1 MEIPGGS
8 LGPSADLKM
17 GLKNKEA
24 HFTTGC
30 PGIHRQHFGANPICP
45 CGRMRAMTN
54 TSNSGTPDLQL
65 SPAELQWQEDGAPF
79 SSRYGDVYF
88 SRAGGLAET
97 HHVFLDANA
106 LQQRWRELD
115 AEDNPGVF
123 TIAELGFGTGL
134 NFLACWR
141 LWQHTA
147 CKHLRLQ
154 FISCEKH
161 PLTKEA
167 LIKALQQW
175 PELSHWSEQLIEH
188 YPQPV
193 PGYHRL
199 QMRTDNADT
208 SPVLLDLYYGDALT
222 LLSQQSSTE
231 ARVDAWFLDG
241 FSPGLNPD
249 LWSEPLLDTLA
260 SLSHQH
266 TTLSSYSVTGRVV
279 RYLKALGFEVEKRQG
294 FGHKRHMLFAR
305 FAAGKP
311 KPSAAR
317 SAIVIGAG
325 LAGATVARALAER
338 GLQVQVLEQAAAP
351 ASAASGNRQA
361 VVQLRLNKQI
371 DDAWSF
377 HLHSYLYALRFYHN
391 LKRQSPDLN
400 WHACGVLTL
409 TSAYGN
415 TRDLAASSEDLAQ
428 AWQHYPAE
436 VLHALDASAIQQL
449 TGLDIN
455 EAGLWQPAGGW
466 VNPAQCVRLCLDHKN
481 ISVCCSTQVT
491 ALHHDGQQWHV
502 QTLPVQAGSDVTDTT
517 TYTADCVVVAA
528 SYQSRELEQTALYP
542 VSPLRGQV
550 SHINATIDSEK
561 LKQVICSQRYIAPA
575 DTDGMHCVG
584 ASYIKGSDN
593 TTLKLSEHLD
603 NLDKLGALS
612 ALLGFS
618 QDENMAGRASVR
630 GASQDY
636 LPIAGPVADPLQAD
650 SEYGGTRHLPKDWED
665 IRMLPGLY
673 ISSGHGSHGTVS
685 CPLIAEYIAT
695 LICHEPAPLT
705 TAQAELISPAR
716 FIKRQRRRL
725 QAQR

>member
-1 MEIPGGS
+1 
-8 LGPSADLKM
+8 
-17 GLKNKEA
+17 
-24 HFTTGC
+24 
-30 PGIHRQHFGANPICP
+30 
-45 CGRMRAMTN
+45 MRSMTN
-54 TSNSGTPDLQL
+54 TNNSGTPDLEL

-88 SRAGGLAET
+88 SRSGGLAET

-115 AEDNPGVF
+115 AREYPGVF

-141 LWQHTA
+141 LWQQTA

-161 PLTKEA
+161 PLTKDA

-175 PELSHWSEQLIEH
+175 PELSHWSQQLIEH
-188 YPQPV
+188 YPHPV

-199 QMRTDNADT
+199 QMHTGTDT

-222 LLSQQSSTE
+222 LLSQQSSPE
-231 ARVDAWFLDG
+231 ARIDAWFLDG

-249 LWSEPLLDTLA
+249 LWSEPLLDTIA
-260 SLSHQH
+260 RLSHQH

-305 FAAGKP
+305 YAAGKP
-311 KPSAAR
+311 KPAAA
-317 SAIVIGAG
+317 STAIVIGAG

-338 GLQVQVLEQAAAP
+338 GLQVRVLEQASAP

-371 DDAWSF
+371 DNAWSF

-391 LKRQSPDLN
+391 IKRRSPPLS
-400 WHACGVLTL
+400 WHPCGVLTL

-415 TRDLAASSEDLAQ
+415 TRELAASSEELAD
-428 AWQHYPAE
+428 AWQHYPSE
-436 VLHALDASAIQQL
+436 VLRALDVDAVQQL
-449 TGLDIN
+449 TDLDIN

-466 VNPAQCVRLCLDHKN
+466 VNPAQCVGLCLEHKN
-481 ISVCCSTQVT
+481 INLYCSTQVT
-491 ALHHDGQQWHV
+491 ALHYDGKQWHV
-502 QTLPVQAGSDVTDTT
+502 QTRSIHSGSNDTK

-550 SHINATIDSEK
+550 SHINTTVDSKK

-575 DTDGMHCVG
+575 DTDGLHCVG
-584 ASYIKGSDN
+584 ASYVKGSDN
-593 TTLKLSEHLD
+593 TTLELNEHLD
-603 NLDKLGALS
+603 NLEKLAPLS
-612 ALLGFS
+612 VLLGFK
-618 QDENMAGRASVR
+618 QDEILAGRASIR

-650 SEYGGTRHLPKDWED
+650 SEYGGTRYLPQGQED

-685 CPLIAEYIAT
+685 CPLIAEHIAT
-695 LICHEPAPLT
+695 LICHEPSPLT
-705 TAQAELISPAR
+705 TAQAELISPVR
-716 FIKRQRRRL
+716 FVKRQRRRL